1 MIPLKLMVKK
11 MFKMPKQGEYVKI
24 KNYESKIKLT
34 FMIYADFES
43 NLVPEDN
50 GKKESDDS

>member
-1 MIPLKLMVKK
+1 

-50 GKKESDDS
+50 GKKDSDDS

>member
-1 MIPLKLMVKK
+1 
-11 MFKMPKQGEYVKI
+11 MPKQGEYIKI
-24 KNYESKIKLT
+24 KNYESKIKLP

-50 GKKESDDS
+50 WKKDSDDS